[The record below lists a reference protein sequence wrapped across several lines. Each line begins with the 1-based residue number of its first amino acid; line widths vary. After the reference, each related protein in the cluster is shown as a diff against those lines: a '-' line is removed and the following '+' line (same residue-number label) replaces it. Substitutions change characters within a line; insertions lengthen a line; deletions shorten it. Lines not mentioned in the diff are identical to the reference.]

1 VNYKERNIMN
11 IRETIIPDVSLENID
26 QSKLVLADSIIQNVY
41 PLFDEVFNT
50 RVEELQELQ
59 NVLKARKQLVKEEKY
74 ALQEM
79 VNDYNRKKKVAKLL
93 DRIEKMVT
101 SGLVYEGSLKNETTI
116 LLKIASKLSEDK
128 LDYHLKSTLRTISKR
143 FSR

>member
-1 VNYKERNIMN
+1 MEIS
-11 IRETIIPDVSLENID
+11 ETTIPDVSIENLD
-26 QSKLVLADSIIQNVY
+26 QSKIVLAESIIQNVY

-50 RVEELQELQ
+50 KVEELQELQ
-59 NVLKARKQLVKEEKY
+59 DFLKDRKIKVKEEKDS
-74 ALQEM
+74 LQAM
-79 VNDYNRKKKVAKLL
+79 VNSYSRQKKVAKLL
-93 DRIEKMVT
+93 TRIENMVT

-116 LLKIASKLSEDK
+116 LLKIVSKLSDEK

>member
-1 VNYKERNIMN
+1 MEIS
-11 IRETIIPDVSLENID
+11 ETTIPDVSIQNLD
-26 QSKLVLADSIIQNVY
+26 QSKIVLAESIIQNVY

-50 RVEELQELQ
+50 KVEELQELQ
-59 NVLKARKQLVKEEKY
+59 DFLKDRKTKVKEEKDNLQ
-74 ALQEM
+74 AL
-79 VNDYNRKKKVAKLL
+79 VNSYSRQKKVAKLL
-93 DRIEKMVT
+93 TRIENMVT

-116 LLKIASKLSEDK
+116 LLKIVSKLSDEK

>member
-1 VNYKERNIMN
+1 MEIS
-11 IRETIIPDVSLENID
+11 ETTIPDVSIQNLD
-26 QSKLVLADSIIQNVY
+26 QSKIVLAESIIQNVY

-50 RVEELQELQ
+50 KVEELQELQ
-59 NVLKARKQLVKEEKY
+59 DFLKERKTKVKEEKDNLQ
-74 ALQEM
+74 AL
-79 VNDYNRKKKVAKLL
+79 VNSYSRQKKVAKLL
-93 DRIEKMVT
+93 TRIENMVT

-116 LLKIASKLSEDK
+116 LLKIVSKLSDEK

>member
-1 VNYKERNIMN
+1 MN
-11 IRETIIPDVSLENID
+11 ISETNIPDVSLENID
-26 QSKLVLADSIIQNVY
+26 ESKVVLAESIIKNVY

-50 RVEELQELQ
+50 RVSELEEFQ
-59 NVLKARKQLVKEEKY
+59 VILKNKRNQVREEKDN
-74 ALQEM
+74 LQVM
-79 VNDYNRKKKVAKLL
+79 VTDYNRKKKITKLL
-93 DRIEKMVT
+93 DRVDKMVT

-116 LLKIASKLSEDK
+116 LLKIITKLSDDK

>member
-1 VNYKERNIMN
+1 MIIKE
-11 IRETIIPDVSLENID
+11 TTIPDVSLENID
-26 QSKLVLADSIIQNVY
+26 QAKLILADSIIQNVY

-50 RVEELQELQ
+50 RVAELQELQ
-59 NVLKARKQLVKEEKY
+59 DVLKLKKEIVKEEKS

-79 VNDYNRKKKVAKLL
+79 VNNYNRKKKVAKLL
-93 DRIEKMVT
+93 DRIDKMVT

-116 LLKIASKLSEDK
+116 LLKIASKLSDEK

>member
-1 VNYKERNIMN
+1 MIIKE
-11 IRETIIPDVSLENID
+11 TTIPDVSLENID
-26 QSKLVLADSIIQNVY
+26 QAKLILADSIIQNVY

-50 RVEELQELQ
+50 RVAELQELRD
-59 NVLKARKQLVKEEKY
+59 VLKLKKEFVKEEKR

-79 VNDYNRKKKVAKLL
+79 VNNYNRKKKVAKLL
-93 DRIEKMVT
+93 DRIDKMVT

-116 LLKIASKLSEDK
+116 LLKIASKLSDEK